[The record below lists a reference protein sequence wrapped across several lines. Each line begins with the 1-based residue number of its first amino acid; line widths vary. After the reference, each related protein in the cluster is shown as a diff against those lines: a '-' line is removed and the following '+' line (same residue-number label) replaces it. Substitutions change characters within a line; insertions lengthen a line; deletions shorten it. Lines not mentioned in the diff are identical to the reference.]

1 MQRSEWKFE
10 YTAAKLAE
18 VAQLKIDSHS
28 ERLEWWKT
36 KKDEVFATIRRGGL
50 EVDEKISLS
59 FQNPKS
65 RDWDRG
71 AQVMVRNDLQKDLS
85 ECLEKL
91 KFHTQQL
98 NEYNGW
104 QQVLAA
110 NPENRLSLDIDD
122 WLFFFGKEGI
132 FNRVEVDAF
141 GSPYDGKW

>member
-1 MQRSEWKFE
+1 MQRTEWKFE

-18 VAQLKIDSHS
+18 AAQAKIDWHK

-36 KKDEVFATIRRGGL
+36 KKDEVFATIRREGL
-50 EVDEKISLS
+50 EVDEKISLA

-91 KFHTQQL
+91 QAHTREL
-98 NEYNGW
+98 NEYSGW
-104 QQVLAA
+104 NQVLNA

-122 WLFFFGKEGI
+122 WLFFFGKEGSS
-132 FNRVEVDAF
+132 NRSELDLL
-141 GSPYDGKW
+141 GLR